1 MQERGVE
8 GGREGKGDY
17 YTYRIMDRGLK
28 DSGGSIS
35 LHTLSQEM
43 NLGSLDSSL
52 QGLSNAV
59 LGCSC

>member
-1 MQERGVE
+1 MLRE
-8 GGREGKGDY
+8 GGRGRGGY
-17 YTYRIMDRGLK
+17 YTYRILDRGLK
-28 DSGGSIS
+28 GSGGSIS

-43 NLGSLDSSL
+43 NSGSLESSW